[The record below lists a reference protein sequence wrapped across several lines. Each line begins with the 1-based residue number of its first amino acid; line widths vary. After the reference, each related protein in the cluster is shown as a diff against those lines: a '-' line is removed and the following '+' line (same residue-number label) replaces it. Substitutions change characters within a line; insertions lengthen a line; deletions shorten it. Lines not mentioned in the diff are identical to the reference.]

1 MNTFIYKGSEWVMKV
16 CFLNVLWIIFTII
29 GLGFIGFFPATVAMF
44 TIVRRWIK
52 GDVEVPIFKT
62 CWDCFKKNL
71 FKANILGYISA
82 AGGVVLY
89 LDYLLVK
96 HISGPI
102 QIVLMFL
109 LITISFYYVMVVFYV
124 FPVYVHYDIRLMEC
138 FKYAFVIGSSYPL
151 RTIYMA
157 FATFVIYF
165 VTVSLPV
172 VFLFFSGSIL
182 SLLLM
187 RFTYVAFEKVNDRL
201 TANA

>member
-1 MNTFIYKGSEWVMKV
+1 MKV